1 MRTDRPERRICTA
14 LIVLAAALAAGLLV
28 SSLDLPGL
36 GDAGRRALG
45 IFVVAA
51 ILWIAEPFPLY
62 VTSFV
67 IVILEVVFLGLPGG
81 PLGLPRG
88 GYAIFMR
95 PFFDPV
101 VALFLG
107 GFVLAKGVKRYRL
120 DERIARGILSR
131 VGERPAMVLLGM
143 MITTSALSMWISN
156 TATCALMI
164 AVALPVVHTLPEDE
178 PFRTAILL
186 GIPFAADIGGIGTP
200 IGTPPNAIA
209 MGILRQTGADITFLG
224 WMARGIPVVVLLILV
239 AWTLLRRIYPA
250 GTDSIRL
257 PGAAS
262 PPMDRRSW
270 LVVGVFGLVVALW
283 LTGGLHG
290 VPAAAVALLPFV
302 IFFGFGLLE
311 RDDLGDLGWGVL
323 LIIGGGMSLGVAMR
337 ESGLTEWIVARLPIE
352 GLGTLPILFVLAGAA
367 VAMTTFISNTATAN
381 LLVPLVVGIAAIEPT
396 TSAVVVAMAASSA
409 MILPIST
416 PSNAIAY
423 GTGLVRVRDMM
434 RAGLVVAVVS
444 ATVIVLFIR
453 YVF

>member
-1 MRTDRPERRICTA
+1 MRTGSPDRQICRA
-14 LIVLAAALAAGLLV
+14 AILLAAALAAGFVV
-28 SSLDLPGL
+28 SSLSLPGL
-36 GDAGRRALG
+36 GEAGRRALG
-45 IFVVAA
+45 IFAVAA

-67 IVILEVVFLGLPGG
+67 VVILEVVFLGRPGG
-81 PLGLPRG
+81 PLGLAAG

-107 GFVLAKGVKRYRL
+107 GFVLARGVTRYRL

-131 VGERPAMVLLGM
+131 VGGRPQMVLLGM
-143 MITTSALSMWISN
+143 MVTTSALSMWISN

-164 AVALPVVHTLPEDE
+164 AVALPVVHSLPENE

-209 MGILRQTGADITFLG
+209 MGILRQTGAELGFLD
-224 WMARGIPVVVLLILV
+224 WMARGIPVVILLLFV
-239 AWTLLRRIYPA
+239 AWTLLRLLYRPRA
-250 GTDSIRL
+250 ASIRL
-257 PGAAS
+257 PDAAV

-270 LVVGVFGLVVALW
+270 LVLGVFGIVVVLW

-302 IFFGFGLLE
+302 VFFGFGFLDRE
-311 RDDLGDLGWGVL
+311 DLGKLGWGVL

-337 ESGLTEWIVARLPIE
+337 ESGLTAWIVSQLPLSE
-352 GLGTLPILFVLAGAA
+352 LGTAAILFVLAGAA

-381 LLVPLVVGIAAIEPT
+381 LLLPVVVGIAAIEPV
-396 TSAVVVAMAASSA
+396 TSAVVVAMSASAA

-423 GTGLVRVRDMM
+423 GTGLVSVRDMM
-434 RAGLVVAVVS
+434 RAGSIVAVVS